1 MAKCPNPECRNGMVL
16 GYPQKIAESDDAFR
30 FWYTCPTCGGAYGE
44 VSCCSGP
51 EGHADELPTDPNQCS
66 GST

>member
-1 MAKCPNPECRNGMVL
+1 MAKCPNPECRNGWVNVYMPD
-16 GYPQKIAESDDAFR
+16 GIWSGHIAP
-30 FWYTCPTCGGAYGE
+30 CPRCGGAYGE

-51 EGHADELPTDPNQCS
+51 EGDGTELPSDPNERS